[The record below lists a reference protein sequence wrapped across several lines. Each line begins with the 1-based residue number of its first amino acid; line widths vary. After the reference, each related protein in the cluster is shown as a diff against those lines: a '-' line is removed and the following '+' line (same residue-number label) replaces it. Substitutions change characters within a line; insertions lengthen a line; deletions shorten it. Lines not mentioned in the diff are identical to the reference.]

1 MYRTYI
7 GNLKITEEKILT
19 ITLLMYGVY
28 LCVCICMHAC
38 YHAHVEIREV
48 DFPHHMGPEIKLRLL
63 VLVVSTF
70 TC

>member
-1 MYRTYI
+1 MYRIYI

-38 YHAHVEIREV
+38 HHAHVEIREQLVEV
-48 DFPHHMGPEIKLRLL
+48 DSPHG
-63 VLVVSTF
+63 S
-70 TC
+70 